1 MPGTRQPLDKL
12 LLFGATGDLSQRMF
26 IGIGTFLGFLGFMGR
41 ELFGLFRGAADEAEL
56 GASAIFAGA
65 GL

>member
-1 MPGTRQPLDKL
+1 MEVLPERTGTWGWLLSGRSGVQPAAE
-12 LLFGATGDLSQRMF
+12 G
-26 IGIGTFLGFLGFMGR
+26 MGR

>member
-1 MPGTRQPLDKL
+1 
-12 LLFGATGDLSQRMF
+12 
-26 IGIGTFLGFLGFMGR
+26 MGR

-56 GASAIFAGA
+56 GASAVLSGA

>member
-1 MPGTRQPLDKL
+1 
-12 LLFGATGDLSQRMF
+12 
-26 IGIGTFLGFLGFMGR
+26 MGR